1 MGELTLQARLRIRN
15 LTLSA
20 GWMGLRENNEEGRT
34 AGMGTMQGKERRQ
47 FPEEDPLVE
56 EGQGQGAKEIPRRKA
71 AEGTHM
77 KELTL
82 GGLWSCDIKLEA

>member
-20 GWMGLRENNEEGRT
+20 GWMGLRKNNEEGRT
-34 AGMGTMQGKERRQ
+34 AGIGTMQGKERQQ
-47 FPEEDPLVE
+47 FPEEDP
-56 EGQGQGAKEIPRRKA
+56 QWRK
-71 AEGTHM
+71 GKGRSKGRSPGGKKL

-82 GGLWSCDIKLEA
+82 GGL

>member
-20 GWMGLRENNEEGRT
+20 GWMGLRENNEEWEEQLACGNHARQRKAT
-34 AGMGTMQGKERRQ
+34 VSRRGS
-47 FPEEDPLVE
+47 PVE
-56 EGQGQGAKEIPRRKA
+56 EGQGQEQREIPRIGGKKL
-71 AEGTHM
+71 

-82 GGLWSCDIKLEA
+82 GGLPSRP